1 MKRRICTAAAL
12 LLALCMLLSGCSQDK
27 ESMELRVC
35 LEQAPA
41 TLDPA
46 LAESD
51 SERSLVTHLYD
62 NLMRLSADGED
73 GLTATCAVAR
83 SYQVEDNLDGTQTY
97 TFTLRQD
104 ARWSDGRAVTA
115 GDFVYAWQRLADPAT
130 GSDNASLLDMVSGYS
145 EAQSKQDGTLL
156 QVSAPD
162 EHTFVVQ
169 LRYRCAY
176 FLTDVCTA
184 AATMPV
190 RSDAAEQEDWSL
202 SSDTLLT
209 NGAYQ
214 VTDWEEGQL
223 TARLVEGYYDARRL
237 GPDTLTFIFE
247 SNASRRDALL
257 KTDEV
262 DFAANLPE
270 GENIDPYPQSTV
282 LLLNQQAQSVESEAL
297 RQALSL
303 SIDRAA
309 LIEGHDYGAAEGL
322 VPHGLRNT
330 MGQDFRAV
338 SGSLIDNDPE
348 TYELRCQQAVE
359 LLRQSGA
366 QDGQITLLYEGSESA
381 TAVAKTLQ
389 RNWQEQL
396 GVTVLLRAV
405 TAQELKDSVYAGE
418 FMIALVTL
426 QADRADASGL
436 LSLWRGGNSYFYASA
451 YDMLLRA
458 ADASGQQT
466 VRDAYLEDAERLL
479 VEDGWVIPL
488 YDAHR
493 HSGLA
498 DGLTG
503 LLYDGC
509 GVYDFRYIQRQT
521 AQ

>member
-12 LLALCMLLSGCSQDK
+12 LLALCMLLGGCSQDR

-46 LAESD
+46 LVTND

-62 NLMRLSADGED
+62 NLMRLSDDGEG
-73 GLTATCAVAR
+73 GLMATCAAAK

-97 TFTLRQD
+97 TFILRQD
-104 ARWSDGRAVTA
+104 ARWSDGRAVKA

-130 GSDNASLLDMVSGYS
+130 GSGDAPLLDMVSGYS
-145 EAQSKQDGTLL
+145 EARSKQDGTLL

-190 RSDAAEQEDWSL
+190 RSDAAEKEDWSL

-209 NGAYQ
+209 NGAYR
-214 VTDWEEGQL
+214 VTAWEEGQL
-223 TARLVEGYYDARRL
+223 TARLAEDYYDARRL
-237 GPDTLTFIFE
+237 GPDTLTFVFE
-247 SNASRRDALL
+247 SGASKREALL
-257 KTDEV
+257 KTGEV

-270 GENIDPYPQSTV
+270 GDTIDPYPQSTV

-330 MGQDFRAV
+330 MGQDFRSV

-348 TYELRCQQAVE
+348 SYESRCQQAQE
-359 LLRQSGA
+359 LVQSGA
-366 QDGQITLLYEGSESA
+366 RSGQITLLHEGSESA

-389 RNWQEQL
+389 QNWKEQL
-396 GVTVLLRAV
+396 GIAVVLRAV

-458 ADASGQQT
+458 ADASGQVA

-493 HSGLA
+493 HSALA

-509 GVYDFRYIQRQT
+509 GVYDFRHVRRPA

>member
-1 MKRRICTAAAL
+1 MKYTKRLSAL
-12 LLALCMLLSGCSQDK
+12 LLALCMLLGGCSQDK

-46 LAESD
+46 LVTND

-62 NLMRLSADGED
+62 NLMRLSDDGEG
-73 GLTATCAVAR
+73 GLTATCAAAK

-97 TFTLRQD
+97 TFILRQD

-130 GSDNASLLDMVSGYS
+130 GSGDASLLDMVSGYS

-190 RSDAAEQEDWSL
+190 RSDAAEKEDWSL

-209 NGAYQ
+209 NGAYR
-214 VTDWEEGQL
+214 VTAWEEGLL
-223 TARLVEGYYDARRL
+223 TARLAEDYYDARRL
-237 GPDTLTFIFE
+237 GPDTLTFVFE
-247 SNASRRDALL
+247 SGASKREALL
-257 KTDEV
+257 KTGEV

-270 GENIDPYPQSTV
+270 GDTIDPYPQSTV

-330 MGQDFRAV
+330 MGQDFRSV

-348 TYELRCQQAVE
+348 SYEARCQQAQE
-359 LLRQSGA
+359 LVQSGA
-366 QDGQITLLYEGSESA
+366 HSGQITLLHEGSESA
-381 TAVAKTLQ
+381 TTVAKTLQ
-389 RNWQEQL
+389 RNWKEQL
-396 GVTVLLRAV
+396 GITVVLRAV
-405 TAQELKDSVYAGE
+405 TAQELRDSVYAGE

-458 ADASGQQT
+458 ADASGQVA

-493 HSGLA
+493 HSALA

-509 GVYDFRYIQRQT
+509 GVYDFRHVRRQA

>member
-12 LLALCMLLSGCSQDK
+12 LLALCMLLGGCSQDK

-46 LAESD
+46 LVTND

-62 NLMRLSADGED
+62 NLMRLSDDGEG
-73 GLTATCAVAR
+73 GLTATCAAAK

-97 TFTLRQD
+97 TFILRQD

-130 GSDNASLLDMVSGYS
+130 GSGDASLLDMVSGYS

-209 NGAYQ
+209 NGAYR
-214 VTDWEEGQL
+214 VTAWEEGQL
-223 TARLVEGYYDARRL
+223 TARLAEDYYDARRL
-237 GPDTLTFIFE
+237 GPDTLTFVFE
-247 SNASRRDALL
+247 SGASKREALL
-257 KTDEV
+257 KTGEV

-270 GENIDPYPQSTV
+270 GDTIDPYPQSTV

-330 MGQDFRAV
+330 MGQDFRSV

-348 TYELRCQQAVE
+348 SYEARCQQAQE
-359 LLRQSGA
+359 LVQSGTRS
-366 QDGQITLLYEGSESA
+366 GQITLLHEGSESA
-381 TAVAKTLQ
+381 TAVAKILQ
-389 RNWQEQL
+389 RNWKEQL
-396 GVTVLLRAV
+396 DITVVLRAV

-458 ADASGQQT
+458 ADASGQVA

-493 HSGLA
+493 HSALA

-509 GVYDFRYIQRQT
+509 GVYDFRHVRRQA

>member
-12 LLALCMLLSGCSQDK
+12 LLALCMLLGGCSQDK

-46 LAESD
+46 LVKSD

-62 NLMRLSADGED
+62 NLMRLSDDGEG
-73 GLTATCAVAR
+73 GLTATCAAAK

-97 TFTLRQD
+97 TFILRQD
-104 ARWSDGRAVTA
+104 ACWSDGRAVKA

-130 GSDNASLLDMVSGYS
+130 GSGDASLLDMVSGYS
-145 EAQSKQDGTLL
+145 EARNGQDGTLL

-190 RSDAAEQEDWSL
+190 RSDAAEKEDWSL

-209 NGAYQ
+209 NGAYR
-214 VTDWEEGQL
+214 VTAWEEGRL
-223 TARLVEGYYDARRL
+223 TARLAEDYYDARHL
-237 GPDTLTFIFE
+237 GPDTLTFVFE
-247 SNASRRDALL
+247 SGASKREALL
-257 KTDEV
+257 KTGEV

-330 MGQDFRAV
+330 MGQDFRTV

-348 TYELRCQQAVE
+348 SYEARCQQAQE
-359 LLRQSGA
+359 LVQSGA
-366 QDGQITLLYEGSESA
+366 RSGQITLLHEGSESA
-381 TAVAKTLQ
+381 TAVAKALQ
-389 RNWQEQL
+389 RNWKEQL
-396 GVTVLLRAV
+396 GVTVVLRAV

-426 QADRADASGL
+426 QADLADASGL

-458 ADASGQQT
+458 ADASGQVA

-479 VEDGWVIPL
+479 VGDGWVIPL

-493 HSGLA
+493 HSTLA
-498 DGLTG
+498 EGLTG

-509 GVYDFRYIQRQT
+509 GVYDFRYVRRPA